1 MPSSPQDD
9 TDIVMNPTIEDCQ
22 NTNDVKDAIITVAT
36 LSGTMVAEESLLAAE
51 SFLAAEAMTLV
62 GAAGMLPVA
71 VGIAAGGIA
80 IGYAASQ
87 LTEQDCEI
95 IAQHMN
101 DTAAR
106 QSAGDDL
113 TEQR

>member
-1 MPSSPQDD
+1 MPTPQDD
-9 TDIVMNPTIEDCQ
+9 TEIVMNPIIDDCR
-22 NTNDVKDAIITVAT
+22 NTNDAKDAIITVAT
-36 LSGTMVAEESLLAAE
+36 LGGTLVAEESLLTAE
-51 SFLAAEAMTLV
+51 TFLAAEAITLV

-80 IGYAASQ
+80 IGYAASR

-101 DTAAR
+101 DMAAR
-106 QSAGDDL
+106 QPLDHDPS
-113 TEQR
+113 EQR